1 MKSTDKKLL
10 GIIAEQLARIIELEE
25 CLKQSDV
32 MFEKLSKEKTV
43 KRAKRWVRQCIYV
56 MFVIGSLCVRTF

>member
-25 CLKQSDV
+25 CLKESDV
-32 MFEKLSKEKTV
+32 MFEKISKGQPV
-43 KRAKRWVRQCIYV
+43 KRVKR
-56 MFVIGSLCVRTF
+56 